1 MSRDPAYADAMQ
13 VDLNA
18 DIAESPDDLALLDVV
33 TSANVCCG
41 AYAGGIDLMIA
52 ACTRAVE
59 RGVTI
64 GAQVGYA
71 DPEGFGRRPLD
82 VDSGEL
88 VESLREQIDLLAEIA
103 DSVGG
108 HVAYVKPHGALYN
121 TVVVDERQAT
131 AVVEAVA
138 PYGLPLLGLPHAAS
152 LRIAAA
158 DGMPVVTEGFADRAY
173 RPDGTLVPR
182 SEPGAVHDDPA
193 TAVAQAV
200 RLAPQ
205 VDSLCVHGDSP
216 GAIDLA
222 RAVRSGLE
230 DAGHTVRS
238 FA

>member
-1 MSRDPAYADAMQ
+1 MQ

-18 DIAESPDDLALLDVV
+18 DVAESPDDLALLDVV
-33 TSANVCCG
+33 SSANVCCG
-41 AYAGGIDLMIA
+41 AYAGGIELMLA
-52 ACTRAVE
+52 ACACAVE
-59 RGVTI
+59 RGVAI

-71 DPEGFGRRPLD
+71 DPEGFGRRPLEIETD
-82 VDSGEL
+82 EL

-121 TVVVDERQAT
+121 TIVTDERQAT

-152 LRIAAA
+152 LRIASA
-158 DGMPVVTEGFADRAY
+158 DGMPVVTEGFVDRAY

-182 SEPGAVHDDPA
+182 SEPGAVHDDAA
-193 TAVAQAV
+193 TVVAQAV

-205 VDSLCVHGDSP
+205 VESLCVHGDSP
-216 GAIDLA
+216 GALDLA
-222 RAVRSGLE
+222 RAVRAGLE
-230 DAGHTVRS
+230 DAGQTVRA

>member
-1 MSRDPAYADAMQ
+1 MQ

-18 DIAESPDDLALLDVV
+18 DVAESTDDLALLDVV

-41 AYAGGIDLMIA
+41 AYAGGIELMLA

-59 RGVTI
+59 RGVAI

-71 DPEGFGRRPLD
+71 DPEGFGRRPVEVEPD
-82 VDSGEL
+82 EL

-108 HVAYVKPHGALYN
+108 HVVYVKPHGALYN
-121 TVVVDERQAT
+121 TIVTDERQAT
-131 AVVEAVA
+131 AVVEAIA

-152 LRIAAA
+152 LRIASA

-182 SEPGAVHDDPA
+182 SEPGAVHDDAA
-193 TAVAQAV
+193 TVVAQAL

-205 VDSLCVHGDSP
+205 VESLCVHGDSP
-216 GAIDLA
+216 GALDLA
-222 RAVRSGLE
+222 RAVRAGLE
-230 DAGHTVRS
+230 DAGHTVRA

>member
-1 MSRDPAYADAMQ
+1 MP

-18 DIAESPDDLALLDVV
+18 DVAESTGDLALLEVV

-41 AYAGGIDLMIA
+41 AYAGGVDLMLE

-71 DPEGFGRRPLD
+71 DPEGFGRRPMD
-82 VDSGEL
+82 PSDDEL

-121 TVVVDERQAT
+121 TIVGDERQAR

-138 PYGLPLLGLPHAAS
+138 PYGIPLLGLPRAAS
-152 LRIAAA
+152 LRIAVAEGLPTA
-158 DGMPVVTEGFADRAY
+158 TEGFADRAY

-182 SEPGAVHDDPA
+182 SEPGAVHDDLA
-193 TAVAQAV
+193 TVVAQAV
-200 RLAPQ
+200 RLAAD
-205 VDSLCVHGDSP
+205 VDSVCVHGDTP
-216 GAIDLA
+216 GALELA
-222 RAVRSGLE
+222 RAVRTGLEESGLTLQ
-230 DAGHTVRS
+230 A

>member
-1 MSRDPAYADAMQ
+1 MP

-18 DIAESPDDLALLDVV
+18 DVAESADDLALLDVV

-41 AYAGGIDLMIA
+41 AYAGGVELMVA

-59 RGVTI
+59 RGVAI

-71 DPEGFGRRPLD
+71 DPDGFGRRPLEPETD
-82 VDSGEL
+82 DL
-88 VESLREQIDLLAEIA
+88 IESLREQIDLLAEIA

-121 TVVVDERQAT
+121 TVVTDERQAA

-138 PYGLPLLGLPHAAS
+138 PYGLPLLGLPGAAS

-158 DGMPVVTEGFADRAY
+158 DGLPTVAEGFADRAY

-182 SEPGAVHDDPA
+182 SEPGAVHEDVA
-193 TAVAQAV
+193 VVVAQALH
-200 RLAPQ
+200 LATE

-216 GAIDLA
+216 GALELA
-222 RAVRSGLE
+222 HAVRTGLE
-230 DAGHTVRS
+230 DADLTVQA

>member
-1 MSRDPAYADAMQ
+1 MQ

-18 DIAESPDDLALLDVV
+18 DVAESPDDLALLDVV
-33 TSANVCCG
+33 TSANICCG
-41 AYAGGIDLMIA
+41 AYAGGVELMVA

-59 RGVTI
+59 RGVAI

-82 VDSGEL
+82 IDSDEL
-88 VESLREQIDLLAEIA
+88 IESLREQIDLLAEIA

-108 HVAYVKPHGALYN
+108 HVAYVKPHGALYT
-121 TVVVDERQAT
+121 TVVADERQAT

-152 LRIAAA
+152 LRLASA

-173 RPDGTLVPR
+173 LPDGTLVPR
-182 SEPGAVHDDPA
+182 SEPGAVHADPA
-193 TAVAQAV
+193 TVVAQAV
-200 RLAPQ
+200 RLASG
-205 VDSLCVHGDSP
+205 VDSLCIHGDSP
-216 GAIDLA
+216 GALDLA
-222 RAVRSGLE
+222 RAVRAGLE
-230 DAGHTVRS
+230 DAGHTLRA

>member
-1 MSRDPAYADAMQ
+1 MQ

-18 DIAESPDDLALLDVV
+18 DVAESPDDLALLDVV
-33 TSANVCCG
+33 SSANVCCG
-41 AYAGGIDLMIA
+41 AYAGGIELMLA
-52 ACTRAVE
+52 ACARAVE
-59 RGVTI
+59 RGVAI

-71 DPEGFGRRPLD
+71 DPEGFGRRPLEIETD
-82 VDSGEL
+82 EL

-121 TVVVDERQAT
+121 TIVTDERQAT

-152 LRIAAA
+152 LRIASA
-158 DGMPVVTEGFADRAY
+158 DGMPVVTEGFVDRAY

-182 SEPGAVHDDPA
+182 SEPGAVHDDAA
-193 TAVAQAV
+193 TVVAQAV

-205 VDSLCVHGDSP
+205 VESLCVHGDSP
-216 GAIDLA
+216 GALDLA
-222 RAVRSGLE
+222 RAVRAGLE
-230 DAGHTVRS
+230 DAGQTVRA

>member
-1 MSRDPAYADAMQ
+1 MT

-18 DIAESPDDLALLDVV
+18 DVAESADDLALLDVV

-41 AYAGGIDLMIA
+41 AYAGSVELMVE
-52 ACTRAVE
+52 ACSRAVE

-71 DPEGFGRRPLD
+71 DPEGFGRRPQEPD
-82 VDSGEL
+82 TDEL
-88 VESLREQIDLLAEIA
+88 VASLREQIDLLAEVA

-121 TVVVDERQAT
+121 TIVTDERQAT

-152 LRIAAA
+152 LRIARE
-158 DGMPVVTEGFADRAY
+158 DGLPVVAEGFADRAY
-173 RPDGTLVPR
+173 RDDGTLVPR
-182 SEPGAVHDDPA
+182 SEPGAVHDDVA
-193 TAVAQAV
+193 TVVAQAV
-200 RLAPQ
+200 RLAAD
-205 VDSLCVHGDSP
+205 VDSICVHGDSP
-216 GAIDLA
+216 GALELA
-222 RAVRSGLE
+222 RAVRSGLAE
-230 DAGHTVRS
+230 AGLSVQA

>member
-1 MSRDPAYADAMQ
+1 MQ

-18 DIAESPDDLALLDVV
+18 DVAESPDDLALLDVV

-41 AYAGGIDLMIA
+41 AYAGGIDLMLA

-59 RGVTI
+59 RGVAI

-71 DPEGFGRRPLD
+71 DPEGFGRRAQDPGTD
-82 VDSGEL
+82 EL
-88 VESLREQIDLLAEIA
+88 IESLREQIDLLAEIA

-121 TVVVDERQAT
+121 TIVTDEAQAS

-138 PYGLPLLGLPHAAS
+138 PYGLPLLGLPHGAS
-152 LRIAAA
+152 LRIASS

-193 TAVAQAV
+193 TVVAQAV
-200 RLAPQ
+200 RLASQ

-216 GAIDLA
+216 GALDLA
-222 RAVRSGLE
+222 RAVRAGLE
-230 DAGHTVRS
+230 DAGHTLRA

>member
-1 MSRDPAYADAMQ
+1 MQ

-18 DIAESPDDLALLDVV
+18 DVAESPDDLALLDVV
-33 TSANVCCG
+33 TSANICCG
-41 AYAGGIDLMIA
+41 AYAGGVDLMVA

-59 RGVTI
+59 SGVTI

-82 VDSGEL
+82 VDSDEL
-88 VESLREQIDLLAEIA
+88 LESLREQIDLLAEIA

-108 HVAYVKPHGALYN
+108 HVAYVKPHGALYS
-121 TVVVDERQAT
+121 TIVADERQAS

-152 LRIAAA
+152 LRLASA

-182 SEPGAVHDDPA
+182 SEHGAVHDDPA
-193 TAVAQAV
+193 TVVAQAL
-200 RLAPQ
+200 RLASE
-205 VDSLCVHGDSP
+205 VDSLCIHGDSP
-216 GAIDLA
+216 GALDLA
-222 RAVRSGLE
+222 RAVRAALE
-230 DAGHTVRS
+230 DAGHALRS